1 MIQVTIGKNAGAPR
15 TVTATPDETPRQIL
29 EANNVEYARATVTI
43 DGSTL
48 KAGEMDKTFGELGI
62 TEKCYLFD
70 VTKVENAQ

>member
-15 TVTATPDETPRQIL
+15 TVVATPDQTPRKIL
-29 EANNVEYARATVTI
+29 EENSVEYARATVTL

-48 KAGEMDKTFGELGI
+48 RAGEMDKTFSELGI
-62 TEKCYLFD
+62 TEKCYLFA